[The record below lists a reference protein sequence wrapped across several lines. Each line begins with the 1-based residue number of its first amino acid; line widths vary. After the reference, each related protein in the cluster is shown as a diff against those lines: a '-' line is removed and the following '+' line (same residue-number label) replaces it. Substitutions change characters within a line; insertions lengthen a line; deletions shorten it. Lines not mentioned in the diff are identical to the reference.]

1 MQRMTLRLA
10 LTSLLACGAFAIGC
24 GDGGGGTVITPDAP
38 SDDVAADAST
48 DAAGDSDAVTPPT
61 DNPPPDDVPQV
72 DAPADVTPMD
82 VPDDTPPADVT
93 PPVDVPPADVPPVDV
108 PPVDVPPADVPPV
121 DVPPVDVPP
130 MDVPPVDVPPADVPP
145 ADVPPADVPPVDVPP
160 VDAGVNGHRA
170 TSLVGAGGVMR
181 SPSYR
186 MVSTLGQSTIHQT
199 VMRSTG
205 FRLRGGVVG
214 ASGGSR

>member
-10 LTSLLACGAFAIGC
+10 LTSLLACGALSLGC
-24 GDGGGGTVITPDAP
+24 GDSGGGTVIPPDAE
-38 SDDVAADAST
+38 SDAATDASV
-48 DAAGDSDAVTPPT
+48 DAAPDAAPDAVDDTTPTP
-61 DNPPPDDVPQV
+61 DNPPPV
-72 DAPADVTPMD
+72 DAPEDVPTVDAPEDTTAMD
-82 VPDDTPPADVT
+82 VPVDMA
-93 PPVDVPPADVPPVDV
+93 PVDVPVDVMMDVPMDIPVDMAPVDV
-108 PPVDVPPADVPPV
+108 PADM
-121 DVPPVDVPP
+121 PP
-130 MDVPPVDVPPADVPP
+130 MD
-145 ADVPPADVPPVDVPP
+145 
-160 VDAGVNGHRA
+160 AGVSGHRA

-205 FRLRGGVVG
+205 FRLNGGVVG

>member
-24 GDGGGGTVITPDAP
+24 GDGGSGTVITPDAP

-48 DAAGDSDAVTPPT
+48 DATGDGADATPPT
-61 DNPPPDDVPQV
+61 DNPTPDDVPQV
-72 DAPADVTPMD
+72 DAPADVTPPMD
-82 VPDDTPPADVT
+82 VPGDTTPDDAAVDV
-93 PPVDVPPADVPPVDV
+93 PPVDVPITDVPPVDV
-108 PPVDVPPADVPPV
+108 PPVDVPPV
-121 DVPPVDVPP
+121 DVP
-130 MDVPPVDVPPADVPP
+130 ADI
-145 ADVPPADVPPVDVPP
+145 PPVDVPP